1 MKMLDSIKI
10 NFGKAKLWGKQHSP
24 ELLLGGAIACA
35 VGAVA
40 MTVVSTLKVK
50 DKIAPQ
56 KKKIVKLKEELND
69 DNLIRNGE
77 IDVQEHKHELTKVY
91 AKTGWE
97 LTKLYTPSIVLLGT
111 SIACMCGSHKIMRG
125 RNMALAAA
133 YASLS
138 EVYNNYRSR
147 VSDQLGKEVEDKIYN
162 GTHKKKVVEK
172 DENGKEVEKEIDV
185 NENSGSQ
192 WSVLYDEHIPNFETR
207 NPQLNLEFLS
217 MTQRL
222 CNQKLI
228 ANGYLFLYDV
238 YEALGVT
245 DWINEEQLRGSRIVG
260 WVYDPDD
267 KSRDNFVDFGIMDH
281 NGNYSIEAMQSM
293 RYHTGLWLNFNVD
306 GDILTSKATK
316 NFTKTYKRRY

>member
-1 MKMLDSIKI
+1 MGLTEPMED
-10 NFGKAKLWGKQHSP
+10 
-24 ELLLGGAIACA
+24 
-35 VGAVA
+35 
-40 MTVVSTLKVK
+40 VVNVF
-50 DKIAPQ
+50 
-56 KKKIVKLKEELND
+56 
-69 DNLIRNGE
+69 
-77 IDVQEHKHELTKVY
+77 
-91 AKTGWE
+91 
-97 LTKLYTPSIVLLGT
+97 
-111 SIACMCGSHKIMRG
+111 
-125 RNMALAAA
+125 
-133 YASLS
+133 
-138 EVYNNYRSR
+138 
-147 VSDQLGKEVEDKIYN
+147 KEVEDKIYH

-267 KSRDNFVDFGIMDH
+267 KSRDNFVDFGIMDR

-306 GDILTSKATK
+306 GDILTSKSTK

>member
-1 MKMLDSIKI
+1 MDKFMMFNENVRNVFNNEEVKFEAFNKLMIDTAY
-10 NFGKAKLWGKQHSP
+10 GKFEEGITP
-24 ELLLGGAIACA
+24 
-35 VGAVA
+35 
-40 MTVVSTLKVK
+40 K
-50 DKIAPQ
+50 DANE
-56 KKKIVKLKEELND
+56 KIVAKFKAIIGCDEKSTKAEIRKAIRRNQKVLFEVVEDVVEDLLVSGWQDSTFMEEFCD
-69 DNLIRNGE
+69 IRN
-77 IDVQEHKHELTKVY
+77 I
-91 AKTGWE
+91 
-97 LTKLYTPSIVLLGT
+97 
-111 SIACMCGSHKIMRG
+111 
-125 RNMALAAA
+125 ALAAA

-147 VSDQLGKEVEDKIYN
+147 VSDQLGKEVEDKIYH
-162 GTHKKKVVEK
+162 GTKKKKVIEK

-217 MTQRL
+217 MTQRM

-267 KSRDNFVDFGIMDH
+267 KSRDNFVDFGIMDR

>member
-138 EVYNNYRSR
+138 EVN
-147 VSDQLGKEVEDKIYN
+147 
-162 GTHKKKVVEK
+162 
-172 DENGKEVEKEIDV
+172 
-185 NENSGSQ
+185 
-192 WSVLYDEHIPNFETR
+192 
-207 NPQLNLEFLS
+207 
-217 MTQRL
+217 
-222 CNQKLI
+222 
-228 ANGYLFLYDV
+228 
-238 YEALGVT
+238 
-245 DWINEEQLRGSRIVG
+245 
-260 WVYDPDD
+260 
-267 KSRDNFVDFGIMDH
+267 
-281 NGNYSIEAMQSM
+281 
-293 RYHTGLWLNFNVD
+293 
-306 GDILTSKATK
+306 
-316 NFTKTYKRRY
+316 